1 VKNFN
6 EQNTPY
12 NLHVVSVQY
21 YCACA
26 IHPTVRM
33 SIASL
38 MTHAVLVGIILLWV
52 VQKRRVTMEER
63 KNLSGRRNSV
73 HRFEPLAAGRS
84 K

>member
-1 VKNFN
+1 MR
-6 EQNTPY
+6 
-12 NLHVVSVQY
+12 
-21 YCACA
+21 A
-26 IHPTVRM
+26 